1 MISSSCTVAAA
12 PNEPFLPLRATTRTR
27 SAFGS
32 SGTSHDPEREINA
45 PARER
50 KLEAVPEALAHVED
64 GIVAQGAGRVSAS
77 RREDVQVEEGR
88 QGRRQVS
95 ARRVARVSSTGP
107 YNGLRTCIR
116 ALRGPARGGDETH
129 RRSPLSPPSLLRSRT
144 QRATSR
150 TRTSSSYHSMLSTTC
165 LAVTGRIL
173 CVSSVRGGERD
184 EGGSALVRGPA
195 HAS

>member
-1 MISSSCTVAAA
+1 MRPLFARRPSTLSPGFLAPDSEPTMKCWIVCARTSRISLENEPGCREGTGRTSHCVSAYVSRYWTVISSSCTVAAA

-64 GIVAQGAGRVSAS
+64 GVVAQGAGRVSAS
-77 RREDVQVEEGR
+77 GREDVQVEEGR

-107 YNGLRTCIR
+107 L
-116 ALRGPARGGDETH
+116 
-129 RRSPLSPPSLLRSRT
+129 
-144 QRATSR
+144 
-150 TRTSSSYHSMLSTTC
+150 
-165 LAVTGRIL
+165 
-173 CVSSVRGGERD
+173 
-184 EGGSALVRGPA
+184 
-195 HAS
+195 